1 MADNHDNDL
10 HSHMGERGS
19 IKSIRYLLEDEHD
32 MIQLMIGKGPQDQDY
47 IIYLSNDRKQF
58 AFVTSPSGS
67 SEYSVEFVGDL
78 FFVNEKNLDLL
89 ARSN

>member
-1 MADNHDNDL
+1 MSNKHDTDL
-10 HSHMGERGS
+10 HSHTGEKGS
-19 IKSIRYLLEDEHD
+19 IKTIRYLLEDDHH
-32 MIQLMIGKGPQDQDY
+32 MIQLMIGKGPNDQDY
-47 IIYLSNDRKQF
+47 IIYLSEDRKQF
-58 AFVTSPSGS
+58 AFVTSPAGS